1 MFVLDHDGGEVR
13 QQRII
18 DPAVYVGYLIENAV
32 SWKIEFAMLIERNE
46 KKSTPIVTVHLLAN
60 CFGPSYHGTLKFIV
74 SSR

>member
-32 SWKIEFAMLIERNE
+32 GWKIEFAMPIERNE
-46 KKSTPIVTVHLLAN
+46 KKEHSNFYRALISKLFWSILP
-60 CFGPSYHGTLKFIV
+60 
-74 SSR
+74 